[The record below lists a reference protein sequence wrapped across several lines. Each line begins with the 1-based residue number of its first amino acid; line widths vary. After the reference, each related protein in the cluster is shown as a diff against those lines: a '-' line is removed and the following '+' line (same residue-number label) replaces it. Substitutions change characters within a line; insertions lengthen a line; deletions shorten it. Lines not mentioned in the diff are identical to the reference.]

1 MFILTLSVFNI
12 IVPKSAAVI
21 TVKNGELEITT
32 GNSKGLRHRRK
43 YGLWLRQWNSPIRS
57 LFESFSPEGQIL
69 FLNVYA
75 RDFQM
80 GDRFV
85 HTTIK
90 ACLAVMPY

>member
-1 MFILTLSVFNI
+1 MLILTLSVFNI
-12 IVPKSAAVI
+12 IVLKSAAVI

-43 YGLWLRQWNSPIRS
+43 YELWIEAVELSYSFSFW
-57 LFESFSPEGQIL
+57 SFSPEVQIL
-69 FLNVYA
+69 FLIVYA

-85 HTTIK
+85 YTTIK
-90 ACLAVMPY
+90 ACLPVMPY

>member
-1 MFILTLSVFNI
+1 MGNWKLR
-12 IVPKSAAVI
+12 
-21 TVKNGELEITT
+21 LEIQRVCAIVENM
-32 GNSKGLRHRRK
+32 GCG
-43 YGLWLRQWNSPIRS
+43 LRQWNSPIRS

-90 ACLAVMPY
+90 ACLAVMPH